1 MTSET
6 PARAAS
12 GMTPH
17 RATSIDDAVAAAGD
31 YRAGG
36 TDLQERLRHDVRPR
50 PLVDLAPLDELTRIE
65 PADDGGVTV
74 GALVTVAAV
83 ATDLATSHPA
93 VAQTA
98 AGLATPQIR
107 SVATIGGNLMQR
119 TRCWYYRHPALSCF
133 KSGGD
138 GCPARDGDHSLGVV
152 FDLGPCVH
160 PHPSSIGMA
169 LLASDAQVE
178 VTGRGRMPVA
188 ELWGDGSDPRH
199 DHKLT
204 DGELLTHV
212 HLPTA
217 WPGERAAYFRAI
229 SRFEAEWPLVEAVA
243 RVALDGDMVTH
254 AAVAVGGVATVPL
267 RLPGVEAALVGS
279 PATQEAL
286 TAAAAVAT
294 DGASPLPRTG
304 YKLALLAGAVLEVL
318 ERATAR

>member
-1 MTSET
+1 MTL
-6 PARAAS
+6 
-12 GMTPH
+12 H

-50 PLVDLAPLDELTRIE
+50 PLVDLTPLDDLTRIE
-65 PADDGGVTV
+65 SGDDGGVTV
-74 GALVTVAAV
+74 GALVTVATV
-83 ATDLATSHPA
+83 ASDLASSHPA

-107 SVATIGGNLMQR
+107 AVATIGGNLTQR

-169 LLASDAQVE
+169 LLAGDAQVG
-178 VTGRGRMPVA
+178 VTGRGRLPA
-188 ELWGDGSDPRH
+188 AALWGDGSDPQH
-199 DHKLT
+199 DHQLV

-212 HLPTA
+212 HLPPP

-243 RVALDGDMVTH
+243 RVVLDGDVVTH
-254 AAVAVGGVATVPL
+254 AAVAVGGVANVPL
-267 RLPGVEAALVGS
+267 RLPAVEAALVGDA
-279 PATQEAL
+279 ATQEAL
-286 TAAAAVAT
+286 TRAAAAAT
-294 DGASPLPRTG
+294 EGVSPLPRTG
-304 YKLALLAGAVLEVL
+304 YKVDLLAGTVLEVL